1 MDDIIEELLK
11 ELAEPK
17 IKISDAELK
26 KFLYREILRLTT
38 LIDDTVNEQQVFGQM
53 SALTKKARYNV
64 NGEGDEERINQ
75 LLNLVYQEWGFHCYY
90 EDYFHT
96 ENLLLNQV
104 IKKRRGMPVSLGA
117 IVLYLAS
124 VLDLPLYPVN
134 FPTQL
139 VLRAEMKQPN
149 GATKV
154 RFINPW
160 NGEFISIEMLNKW
173 LEGEMGFG
181 VEVTPDLLR
190 RAEPQELLERIETV
204 FKMALTREGK
214 YEETLRLIEY
224 RLTMSP
230 EDPYEIRDRGMVL
243 ASMDCYQAALE
254 DINYFIDQCPED
266 PSAEILKMEVKGLE
280 QKSQESLVH

>member
-17 IKISDAELK
+17 IKISDTELK

-53 SALTKKARYNV
+53 SALTKKARYNI
-64 NGEGDEERINQ
+64 NGEGNEERINQ
-75 LLNLVYQEWGFHCYY
+75 LLHLVYKEWGFHCYY

-117 IVLYLAS
+117 VVLYLAS

-173 LEGEMGFG
+173 LEGEIGFG
-181 VEVTPDLLR
+181 MEVTPDLLR

-224 RLTMSP
+224 RLAMSP

-266 PSAEILKMEVKGLE
+266 PSAQILKTEVKGLQ
-280 QKSQESLVH
+280 QKSQESVVH

>member
-17 IKISDAELK
+17 VKISDAELK

-38 LIDDTVNEQQVFGQM
+38 LIDGSVNEQQVFGQM

-75 LLNLVYQEWGFHCYY
+75 LLHLVYKEWGFHCYY

-117 IVLYLAS
+117 VVLYLAA

-160 NGEFISIEMLNKW
+160 NGEFIGIEMLNKW
-173 LEGEMGFG
+173 LEGEIGFG

-204 FKMALTREGK
+204 FKMTLTREGK
-214 YEETLRLIEY
+214 YEEILRLIEY
-224 RLTMSP
+224 RLAMSP

-280 QKSQESLVH
+280 RKSQESLVH

>member
-17 IKISDAELK
+17 VKISDAELK

-38 LIDDTVNEQQVFGQM
+38 LIDDSVNEQQVFGQM

-75 LLNLVYQEWGFHCYY
+75 LLHLVYKEWGFHCYY

-117 IVLYLAS
+117 VVLYLAA

-160 NGEFISIEMLNKW
+160 NGEFIGIEMLNKW
-173 LEGEMGFG
+173 LEGEIGFG

-204 FKMALTREGK
+204 FKMTLTREGK

-224 RLTMSP
+224 RLAMSP

-280 QKSQESLVH
+280 RKSQESLVH

>member
-1 MDDIIEELLK
+1 MDDIIQELLR
-11 ELAEPK
+11 ELEDPK
-17 IKISDAELK
+17 ITISETELK
-26 KFLYREILRLTT
+26 KYLYREILRLTT
-38 LIDDTVNEQQVFGQM
+38 LIDNDVSEQQVFGQM
-53 SALTKKARYNV
+53 SALVKKARYNI

-90 EDYFHT
+90 ENYFHT

-104 IKKRRGMPVSLGA
+104 IRKKQGMPVSLA
-117 IVLYLAS
+117 SIVLYLAS
-124 VLDLPLYPVN
+124 ILELPLYPVN

-139 VLRAEMKQPN
+139 ILRAEIRQPN

-160 NGEFISIEMLNKW
+160 NGEFLTIEMLNKW
-173 LEGEMGFG
+173 LEGELGFG
-181 VEVTPDLLR
+181 SEVTPELLK
-190 RAEPQELLERIETV
+190 RADVTELLERVETV

-224 RLTMSP
+224 RLIFNP

-243 ASMDCYQAALE
+243 ASMDCYQAALD
-254 DINYFIDQCPED
+254 DINYFIDQCPDD
-266 PSAEILKMEVKGLE
+266 PSAQILKMEVQGLE
-280 QKSQESLVH
+280 QKSQGSVVH

>member
-17 IKISDAELK
+17 IKISDTELK

-75 LLNLVYQEWGFHCYY
+75 LIHLVYKEWGFHCYY

-117 IVLYLAS
+117 VVLYLAS

-173 LEGEMGFG
+173 LEGEIGFG
-181 VEVTPDLLR
+181 MEVTPDLLR

-224 RLTMSP
+224 RLAMSP

-280 QKSQESLVH
+280 QKSQGSVVH

>member
-75 LLNLVYQEWGFHCYY
+75 LLHLVYKEWGFHCYY

-139 VLRAEMKQPN
+139 VLRAEMKQLN

-160 NGEFISIEMLNKW
+160 NGEFIGIEMLNKW
-173 LEGEMGFG
+173 LEGEIGFG
-181 VEVTPDLLR
+181 MEVTPDLLR

-224 RLTMSP
+224 RLAMSP

-280 QKSQESLVH
+280 QKSQGSVVH

>member
-1 MDDIIEELLK
+1 MDDIIQELLR
-11 ELAEPK
+11 ELEDPK
-17 IKISDAELK
+17 ITISETELK
-26 KFLYREILRLTT
+26 KYLYREILRLTT
-38 LIDDTVNEQQVFGQM
+38 LIDNDVSEQQVFGQM
-53 SALTKKARYNV
+53 SALVKKARYNV

-90 EDYFHT
+90 ENYFHT

-104 IKKRRGMPVSLGA
+104 IRKKQGMPVSLA
-117 IVLYLAS
+117 SIVLYLAS
-124 VLDLPLYPVN
+124 ILELPLYPVN

-139 VLRAEMKQPN
+139 ILRAEIRQPN

-160 NGEFISIEMLNKW
+160 NGEFLTIEMLNKW
-173 LEGEMGFG
+173 LEGELGFG
-181 VEVTPDLLR
+181 SEVTPELLK
-190 RAEPQELLERIETV
+190 RADVTELLERVETV

-224 RLTMSP
+224 RLIFNP

-254 DINYFIDQCPED
+254 DINYFIDQCPDD
-266 PSAEILKMEVKGLE
+266 PSAQILKMEVQGLE
-280 QKSQESLVH
+280 QKSQGSVVH

>member
-17 IKISDAELK
+17 IKISDTELK

-75 LLNLVYQEWGFHCYY
+75 LLHLVYKEWGFHCYY

-117 IVLYLAS
+117 VVLYLAS

-139 VLRAEMKQPN
+139 VLRAEIKQPN

-160 NGEFISIEMLNKW
+160 NGEFIDIEMLNKW
-173 LEGEMGFG
+173 LEGEIGFG
-181 VEVTPDLLR
+181 MEVTPDLLR
-190 RAEPQELLERIETV
+190 KAEPPELLERIETV

-224 RLTMSP
+224 RLAMSP

-266 PSAEILKMEVKGLE
+266 PSAEVLKMEIKGLE
-280 QKSQESLVH
+280 QKSQGSLVH

>member
-17 IKISDAELK
+17 IKISDTELK

-75 LLNLVYQEWGFHCYY
+75 LLHLVYKEWGFHCYY

-117 IVLYLAS
+117 VVLYLAS

-173 LEGEMGFG
+173 LEGEIGFG
-181 VEVTPDLLR
+181 MEVTPDLLR

-224 RLTMSP
+224 RLAMSP

-254 DINYFIDQCPED
+254 DLSYFIDQCPED
-266 PSAEILKMEVKGLE
+266 PSAQILKTEVKGLQ
-280 QKSQESLVH
+280 QKSQESVVH

>member
-1 MDDIIEELLK
+1 MDDIIQELLR
-11 ELAEPK
+11 ELEEPQ
-17 IKISDAELK
+17 ITISEVELK
-26 KFLYREILRLTT
+26 KYLYREILRLTT
-38 LIDDTVNEQQVFGQM
+38 LIDSNVREQQVFGQM
-53 SALTKKARYNV
+53 SALVKKARYNV
-64 NGEGDEERINQ
+64 NGETDEERINQ
-75 LLNLVYQEWGFHCYY
+75 LLTLVYQEWGFHCYY

-104 IKKRRGMPVSLGA
+104 IRKKRGMPVSLGS

-139 VLRAEMKQPN
+139 ILRAEIRQPN

-160 NGEFISIEMLNKW
+160 NGEFLTIEMLNKW
-173 LEGEMGFG
+173 LEGELGFG
-181 VEVTPDLLR
+181 SEVTPDLLK
-190 RAEPQELLERIETV
+190 RANVTELLERIETV

-224 RLTMSP
+224 RLAFSP

-266 PSAEILKMEVKGLE
+266 PSTELLKMEVQGLE
-280 QKSQESLVH
+280 RKSQKSLVH

>member
-17 IKISDAELK
+17 IKISDTELK

-75 LLNLVYQEWGFHCYY
+75 LLHLVYKEWGFHCYY

-117 IVLYLAS
+117 VVLYLAS

-173 LEGEMGFG
+173 LEGEIGFG
-181 VEVTPDLLR
+181 MEVTPDLLR

-224 RLTMSP
+224 RLAMSP

-280 QKSQESLVH
+280 QKSQGSVVH

>member
-11 ELAEPK
+11 ELEKPK
-17 IKISDAELK
+17 ITISDVELK
-26 KFLYREILRLTT
+26 KYLYREILRLTT
-38 LIDDTVNEQQVFGQM
+38 LIDSDVSEPQVFGQM
-53 SALTKKARYNV
+53 SALVKKARYNM
-64 NGEGDEERINQ
+64 NAESDEERINQ
-75 LLNLVYQEWGFHCYY
+75 LLRLVYQEWRFHCYY

-104 IKKRRGMPVSLGA
+104 MRKKRGMPVSLGA
-117 IVLYLAS
+117 IVLYLAA
-124 VLDLPLYPVN
+124 VLEIPLYPVN

-139 VLRAEMKQPN
+139 VLRAEIRQPN
-149 GATKV
+149 GAIKV

-160 NGEFISIEMLNKW
+160 NGEFLTIEMLNKW

-181 VEVTPDLLR
+181 VEVTPALLK
-190 RAEPQELLERIETV
+190 RAEVGELLERIETV

-224 RLTMSP
+224 RLALSP

-266 PSAEILKMEVKGLE
+266 PSTEILKMEVQGLE
-280 QKSQESLVH
+280 RKSQGSSVH

>member
-17 IKISDAELK
+17 IKISDTELK

-75 LLNLVYQEWGFHCYY
+75 LLHLVYKEWDFHCYY

-117 IVLYLAS
+117 VVLYLAS

-139 VLRAEMKQPN
+139 VLRAEMKQQN

-160 NGEFISIEMLNKW
+160 NGEFIGIEMLNKW
-173 LEGEMGFG
+173 LEGEIGFG
-181 VEVTPDLLR
+181 MEVTPDLLR

-224 RLTMSP
+224 RLAMSP

-280 QKSQESLVH
+280 QKSQESVVH

>member
-17 IKISDAELK
+17 IKISDTELK

-75 LLNLVYQEWGFHCYY
+75 LLHLVYKEWGFHCYY

-117 IVLYLAS
+117 VVLYLAS

-149 GATKV
+149 GAIKV

-173 LEGEMGFG
+173 LEGEIGFG
-181 VEVTPDLLR
+181 MEVTPDLLR

-214 YEETLRLIEY
+214 YEEALRLIEY
-224 RLTMSP
+224 RLAMSP

-280 QKSQESLVH
+280 QKSQGSVVH

>member
-17 IKISDAELK
+17 IKISDTELK

-75 LLNLVYQEWGFHCYY
+75 LLHLVYKEWGFHCYY

-117 IVLYLAS
+117 VVLYLAS

-173 LEGEMGFG
+173 LEGEIGFG
-181 VEVTPDLLR
+181 MEVTPDLLR

-224 RLTMSP
+224 RLAMSP

-266 PSAEILKMEVKGLE
+266 PSAEI
-280 QKSQESLVH
+280 

>member
-1 MDDIIEELLK
+1 MDDIIQELLR
-11 ELAEPK
+11 ELEEPK
-17 IKISDAELK
+17 IIVSDTELK

-38 LIDDTVNEQQVFGQM
+38 LIDSDVSEQQVFGQM
-53 SALTKKARYNV
+53 SALVKKARYHV
-64 NGEGDEERINQ
+64 NGEGDEFRIKQ
-75 LLNLVYQEWGFHCYY
+75 LLDLVYQDWGFHCYY

-104 IKKRRGMPVSLGA
+104 IRKKRGMPVSLGA

-124 VLDLPLYPVN
+124 ILELPLYPVN

-139 VLRAEMKQPN
+139 ILRAEIRQPN
-149 GATKV
+149 GGTKV

-160 NGEFISIEMLNKW
+160 NGEFLTIEMLNKW
-173 LEGEMGFG
+173 LEGELGFG
-181 VEVTPDLLR
+181 SEVTPDLLK
-190 RAEPQELLERIETV
+190 RANVTELLERIETV

-224 RLTMSP
+224 RLACSP

-243 ASMDCYQAALE
+243 ASMDCYQAALD
-254 DINYFIDQCPED
+254 DINYFIDQCPDD
-266 PSAEILKMEVKGLE
+266 PSAQILKMEVQGLE
-280 QKSQESLVH
+280 QKSQGSVVH

>member
-17 IKISDAELK
+17 IKISDTELK

-75 LLNLVYQEWGFHCYY
+75 LIHLVYKEWGFHCYY

-117 IVLYLAS
+117 VVLYLAS

-149 GATKV
+149 GAIKV

-173 LEGEMGFG
+173 LEGEIGFG
-181 VEVTPDLLR
+181 MEVTPVLLR

-224 RLTMSP
+224 RLAMSP

-280 QKSQESLVH
+280 QKSQGSVVH